1 MLAEA
6 KDLLKKTYLPAQ
18 EKLSTS
24 RDWQAFAEEKYVHSL
39 QVLGAGNYILGHEEF
54 FINKSP
60 EFIDLA
66 KTVLVLHDIARFEEI
81 VRRSQNIN
89 NYDHGVEGAKLLED
103 LPPFNDILIT
113 LPIKHHGHMIEDFY
127 NDDAFKAIN
136 DPQQIEDVKNLIF
149 LVRDA
154 DKIANFNQLCNPH
167 FHEWHKYFFPEKD
180 ISSQITPMVKK
191 AFLQETLVPRPNI
204 ITRADRMLSLLSWF
218 YDINYN
224 ASLEFCSK
232 LKIDNVMIN
241 IFKSMMHDNVDDEII
256 DKMTSWLKQ
265 KNTIHG

>member
-6 KDLLKKTYLPAQ
+6 KYLLKKTYLPAQ

-81 VRRSQNIN
+81 VRRSQNIT

-103 LPPFNDILIT
+103 LPPFSNILIT

-154 DKIANFNQLCNPH
+154 DKIANL
-167 FHEWHKYFFPEKD
+167 
-180 ISSQITPMVKK
+180 K
-191 AFLQETLVPRPNI
+191 AE
-204 ITRADRMLSLLSWF
+204 
-218 YDINYN
+218 
-224 ASLEFCSK
+224 
-232 LKIDNVMIN
+232 
-241 IFKSMMHDNVDDEII
+241 
-256 DKMTSWLKQ
+256 
-265 KNTIHG
+265 

>member
-6 KDLLKKTYLPAQ
+6 KYLLKKTYLPAQ

-24 RDWQAFAEEKYVHSL
+24 RNWQMFAEEKYIHSL
-39 QVLGAGNYILGHEEF
+39 QVLGAGNYILQHEDF
-54 FINKSP
+54 FLNKSP

-66 KTVLVLHDIARFEEI
+66 KTVLILHDIARFEEI
-81 VRRSQNIN
+81 VLRSQNIY
-89 NYDHGVEGAKLLED
+89 NYDHGVEGAKMLERVP
-103 LPPFNDILIT
+103 LFNNILIT

-127 NDDAFKAIN
+127 NDNVFKNID
-136 DPQQIEDVKNLIF
+136 DPEQKEDVMNLIF

-180 ISSQITPMVKK
+180 TSPQITPVVKD
-191 AFLQETLVPRPNI
+191 AFMQETIVPRPDI
-204 ITRADRMLSLLSWF
+204 KTRADRMLSLLSWF

-224 ASLEFCSK
+224 ASLEFCRK
-232 LKIDNVMIN
+232 LKIDTVMIN

-256 DKMTSWLKQ
+256 DKMTTWLKQ